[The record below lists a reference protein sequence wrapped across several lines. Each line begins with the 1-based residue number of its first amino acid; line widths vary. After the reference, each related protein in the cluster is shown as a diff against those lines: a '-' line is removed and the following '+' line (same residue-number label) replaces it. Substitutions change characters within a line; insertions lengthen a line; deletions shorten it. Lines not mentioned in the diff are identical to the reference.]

1 MMLLL
6 LEHQRPDL
14 QRDLVVWQRLSY
26 WQTAAAAAQDVSLAP
41 GGSKLVA
48 TAHLAACGH
57 WEGLAAVIC
66 EFVQFARAFFQDT
79 ILTINILSLLDN
91 DHMQPTISKCK

>member
-1 MMLLL
+1 MV
-6 LEHQRPDL
+6 R
-14 QRDLVVWQRLSY
+14 QRLSY
-26 WQTAAAAAQDVSLAP
+26 WQTAAAAAQDVSSAP

-57 WEGLAAVIC
+57 WEGLAAVTVIC